1 MSDGAET
8 TGPRKLRR
16 ALISR
21 KLFEETFVLVTI
33 FTPEGRLIEAN
44 HAAFKAL
51 GARPEEVLGR
61 PYTKIQAL
69 AHSQD
74 VLDKVTASL
83 ASAAQGHATRTE
95 LTVLLRGRLAD
106 LDCLVIP
113 LCDVSGKIVQIAA
126 TSVEIT
132 AQRRAEASL
141 VRVNRELR
149 MLSSCNQALLH
160 AQREEGL
167 LADICRTIV
176 ESGGYLF
183 SWVGVPQNDAAK
195 SVQPVAQSGLHTG
208 YLDTARISWADTE
221 RGQGPI
227 GRAIREQ
234 VMRVCHDIDHEPSFA
249 PWREDAL
256 RRGYVSAIALP
267 LMSEAH
273 CLGVLTIYS
282 GRMNAF
288 DTQEAAL
295 LEELAGDLAYGI
307 SALRARAAHKH
318 QEARIARLM
327 RILRMQN
334 SINAAVLRL
343 RDRDEL
349 LHEVC
354 RLAVDVG
361 GYERA
366 VLFVVDEEGRKA
378 LPRFGAG
385 PGLDVPKPPAIS
397 IGDGTEPDSSL
408 AERALRTGE
417 VIICGDLT
425 QPEPPIARREKLVE
439 LGYRSLAALPLIVDG
454 RRLGVLTLGSRD
466 PNLVQDEELVLL
478 QEIAVS
484 LSLVMRSQQ
493 QADAARFLAYFD
505 PLTGLAKRALFCER
519 LDDELRHLPGL
530 LENPTVVVFD
540 VQRLGH
546 INDTL
551 GRHIGDLVLQEI
563 SERLKRSLGGDE
575 WVGYLGGGAFAFLVA
590 RFGAADQGGTALLEG
605 DIFGEPFSIKEH
617 SVRLSY
623 RSGAAHFPADGS
635 DGDTLLQRAEA
646 ALKEAKSSGEQYLH
660 YRLEMRGEVAER
672 LRLEQK
678 LRTAVDEQHFDV
690 YYQPLVNLT
699 SGRIESVEAL
709 LRWNDPEEGLVL
721 PARFLPTLEDMGLLA
736 RVGDWVLRRVV
747 EDCERWSRQALSPV
761 RVAVNI
767 SAVQLRRKGFV
778 ADLLEL
784 REGLRAAEGF
794 GLDLEITETTLL
806 RDLEGASQRLRE
818 LRGAGFRIAL
828 DDFGTGYSSLGL
840 LSQLPV
846 DLLKIDRSFIKGL
859 PDDVA
864 SRVLAESIIR
874 LASAFQL
881 ITVAEGVETEGQLE
895 AVRELGCSLSQGYLH
910 HAPMPRREL
919 EKVMAEGSRSRT
931 YQEAAGV
938 PSRV

>member
-1 MSDGAET
+1 MSKGIGAAV
-8 TGPRKLRR
+8 PRKLRR
-16 ALISR
+16 TLISR

-44 HAAFKAL
+44 PAALEAM
-51 GARPEEVLGR
+51 GVRPEEVLGR
-61 PYTKIQAL
+61 SYTQIEAL
-69 AHSQD
+69 SHSQSVSGKIKA
-74 VLDKVTASL
+74 VLD
-83 ASAAQGHATRTE
+83 SAARGRATRTE
-95 LTVLLRGRLAD
+95 LTVLLRGPRLAD
-106 LDCLVIP
+106 IDCLVMP
-113 LCDVSGKIVQIAA
+113 LCDASGKIVQVAA

-160 AQREEGL
+160 AENEEWL
-167 LADICRTIV
+167 LAEICRIIV
-176 ESGGYLF
+176 DNGGYLF
-183 SWVGVPQNDAAK
+183 SWVGVPESDAAK
-195 SVQPVAQSGLHTG
+195 SVRPVAQAGTDAG
-208 YLDTARISWADTE
+208 YLAAAKISWAETAH
-221 RGQGPI
+221 GQGPV
-227 GRAIREQ
+227 GRAIREHA
-234 VMRVCHDIDHEPSFA
+234 MRICHDIDREPSFA
-249 PWREDAL
+249 PWREDAR

-267 LMSEAH
+267 LLSQGNS
-273 CLGVLTIYS
+273 LGVLTIYS

-288 DTQEAAL
+288 DAQEAAL
-295 LEELAGDLAYGI
+295 LGELAGDLAYGI
-307 SALRARAAHKH
+307 SALRARLARKS
-318 QEARIARLM
+318 QEARIGRLT
-327 RILRMQN
+327 RILRMQ
-334 SINAAVLRL
+334 SGINAAVLRL

-349 LHEVC
+349 LREVC

-366 VLFVVDEEGRKA
+366 VFFLIDEEGRSA

-385 PGLDVPKPPAIS
+385 PGLEHPGPRAIS
-397 IGDGTEPDSSL
+397 ISDGTEPDGSL
-408 AERALRTGE
+408 AERALKMGE

-425 QPEPPIARREKLVE
+425 QPEPPIARRERLVE

-466 PNLVQDEELVLL
+466 PNLVHDEELLLL
-478 QEIAVS
+478 QEISVS
-484 LSLVMRSQQ
+484 LSLAMRSQQ

-519 LDDELRHLPGL
+519 LDAELQHLPGL

-540 VQRLGH
+540 VQGLGH

-551 GRHIGDLVLQEI
+551 GRRCGDLVLQEI
-563 SERLKRSLGGDE
+563 SERLKRALGGDE
-575 WVGYLGGGAFAFLVA
+575 WIGYLGGGAFALVVA
-590 RFGAADQGGTALLEG
+590 RFGGGTDLGGTALLEG
-605 DIFGEPFSIKEH
+605 DIFSEPFSIKEH

-623 RSGAAHFPADGS
+623 HSGAAHFPADGS

-678 LRTAVDEQHFDV
+678 LRTAIDARQFDV
-690 YYQPLVNLT
+690 HYQPLVNIT

-721 PARFLPTLEDMGLLA
+721 PGRFLPALEGMGLLA
-736 RVGDWVLRRVV
+736 RVGDWVFDRVV
-747 EDCERWSRQALSPV
+747 EDCERWSGRGLPPM
-761 RVAVNI
+761 RVAVNV

-778 ADLLEL
+778 EQLLEL
-784 REGLRAAEGF
+784 RERRLRAATGF

-806 RDLEGASQRLRE
+806 QNLEGTSQRLRE
-818 LRGAGFRIAL
+818 LRAAGFRIAL

-859 PDDVA
+859 PGDPA

-874 LASAFQL
+874 LASAFKL
-881 ITVAEGVETEGQLE
+881 ITVAEGIETEQQLE
-895 AVRELGCSLSQGYLH
+895 AVRKLGCCLSQGYLH
-910 HAPMPRREL
+910 HAPMSRRDL
-919 EKVMAEGSRSRT
+919 EEVLTRST
-931 YQEAAGV
+931 KSEQA
-938 PSRV
+938 